1 MGSLTEARRF
11 EESDRAFAALAAADA
26 TDDMIREPLWTWHP
40 TAAKAVLHERRRRF
54 GIEDERIDP
63 TTLTDDD
70 EEEFTA

>member
-1 MGSLTEARRF
+1 MGRLIKVRQF

-40 TAAKAVLHERRRRF
+40 AAAKAVLHERRRRF

-70 EEEFTA
+70 EEEFAA